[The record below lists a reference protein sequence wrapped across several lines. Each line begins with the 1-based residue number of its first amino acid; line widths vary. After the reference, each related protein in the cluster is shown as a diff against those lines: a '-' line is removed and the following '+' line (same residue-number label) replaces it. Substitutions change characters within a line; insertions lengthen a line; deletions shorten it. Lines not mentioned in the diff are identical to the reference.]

1 MVLAHK
7 DHLPKEARFT
17 AVMESAV
24 IMTSCPNI
32 HVVKLLDVGAANHA
46 DEQHTVREW
55 VLCRKR
61 YIIMAIL
68 C

>member
-32 HVVKLLDVGAANHA
+32 HVVKLLDVGRIMPTNSTPCESGFSVANGA
-46 DEQHTVREW
+46 
-55 VLCRKR
+55 L
-61 YIIMAIL
+61 
-68 C
+68 